1 MPTFDVEKEEIT
13 AFDLGDTYILKT
25 YFDED
30 RVFNQLQKYYNEDKY
45 RFEVPD
51 SDLETVEQ
59 LLDKYYYKLRV
70 TDDFED
76 YCVVAEKGTDSS
88 DILRNSVIRKQRAQH
103 EIFVMK
109 DELSVKQAV
118 EQGAERI
125 KKSGIQEE
133 DLEWKPHRP

>member
-30 RVFNQLQKYYNEDKY
+30 PVFNQLQKYYNEDKY

-51 SDLETVEQ
+51 NNLETVEQ

-103 EIFVMK
+103 EILVMK

-125 KKSGIQEE
+125 EKSGIQEE

>member
-1 MPTFDVEKEEIT
+1 MPTFDIEKENIT
-13 AFDLGDTYILKT
+13 AFDLGDTYIFKT

-30 RVFNQLQKYYNEDKY
+30 PIFNQLQKYYNEDKY
-45 RFEVPD
+45 RFEVPG
-51 SDLETVEQ
+51 SNLKTVEQ
-59 LLDKYYYKLRV
+59 LLDEYYYKLQA

-125 KKSGIQEE
+125 EKSGIQEE